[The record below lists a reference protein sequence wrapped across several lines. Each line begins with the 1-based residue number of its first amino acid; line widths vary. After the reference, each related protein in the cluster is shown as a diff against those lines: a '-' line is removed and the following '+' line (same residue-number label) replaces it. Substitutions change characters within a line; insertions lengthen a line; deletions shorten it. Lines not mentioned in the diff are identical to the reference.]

1 MGFMMIDPFAIA
13 VPLQVSQRVL
23 ISLTSISGLILV
35 AVGLSIIFGL
45 MGVINLSHGALM
57 MVGAYMA
64 FSVQSA
70 GLPSWL
76 GLIVAPIAVGIIGIL
91 IESSVIKRLYDRPL
105 DTLLATWGVAIIL
118 REGVNLVYGTDSKS
132 VDALIG
138 GEVSLVGVT
147 YPIYWLFIILAAV
160 VVLLLAIGVFKYTD
174 VGIMAIAV
182 IEDRRMAAASGINTV
197 WSDRLTFAFGSALA
211 GLSGAI
217 MAPLL
222 SVNSNMGINWLVNS
236 FLVVIVGGV
245 GSFIGTAAGGILVG
259 GLDNIFR
266 TLTDFTALAQAFVL
280 LVAFIIIRYRP
291 NGLIPAKQGGE

>member
-1 MGFMMIDPFAIA
+1 MMIDPSAIA
-13 VPLQVSQRVL
+13 VPLQLGQRVL

-70 GLPSWL
+70 GLPAWL

-291 NGLIPAKQGGE
+291 NGLIPAEQGGE

>member
-1 MGFMMIDPFAIA
+1 MIDPSAIA
-13 VPLQVSQRVL
+13 VPLQVGQRVL

-70 GLPSWL
+70 GLPAWL

-291 NGLIPAKQGGE
+291 NGLIPAEQGGE

>member
-1 MGFMMIDPFAIA
+1 MIIDPSVIA

-23 ISLTSISGLILV
+23 ISLTSISGLVLV

-64 FSVQSA
+64 FTVQSV
-70 GLPSWL
+70 GLPAWV
-76 GLIVAPIAVGIIGIL
+76 GVIVAPVAVGVLGIL
-91 IESSVIKRLYDRPL
+91 IESSIIKRLYNRPL
-105 DTLLATWGVAIIL
+105 DTLLATWGVAIVL
-118 REGVNLVYGTDSKS
+118 REGVSLVYGTDSKS
-132 VDALIG
+132 VDATVG
-138 GEVSLVGVT
+138 GDLSLLGVT
-147 YPIYWLFIILAAV
+147 YPTYWLFIVLAAV

-182 IEDRRMAAASGINTV
+182 IEDRRMAAASGINTM

-245 GSFIGTAAGGILVG
+245 GSFVGTAAGGVLVG
-259 GLDNIFR
+259 GLDNGFR

-291 NGLIPAKQGGE
+291 NGLIPAEQGGE

>member
-1 MGFMMIDPFAIA
+1 MMIDPSAIA
-13 VPLQVSQRVL
+13 VPLQVGQRVL

-70 GLPSWL
+70 GLPAWL

-291 NGLIPAKQGGE
+291 NGLIPAEQGGE